1 MKKVI
6 SIVVIF
12 LVVISVGSI
21 AKGGEKMMEKAHI
34 MLAPAEIKWTEGPAS
49 LPPGSKMAVLEGDPK
64 STGPVTIRLKFPPNY
79 TLAPHTH
86 GGDER
91 VTVIS
96 GILYFDIGEKIDEV
110 KVKALPAGSFFLMP
124 QGTAM
129 FGFTK
134 GEETVV
140 QLNVNGPWT
149 VTYMNP
155 ADDPRKK

>member
-1 MKKVI
+1 MRKVI
-6 SIVVIF
+6 SIVVILLLAIF
-12 LVVISVGSI
+12 GGSI
-21 AKGGEKMMEKAHI
+21 AKAGEKMMEKAHI
-34 MLAPAEIKWTEGPAS
+34 MLAPAEIKETKGTAS
-49 LPPGSKMAVLEGDPK
+49 LPPGSKIAVLEGDPK

-96 GILYFDIGEKIDEV
+96 GTLYFGIGEKMD
-110 KVKALPAGSFFLMP
+110 KTRVKALPAGSFFLMP
-124 QGTAM
+124 AGTAM

-134 GEETVV
+134 NEETII
-140 QLNVNGPWT
+140 QLNVSGPWT
-149 VTYMNP
+149 VIYINS